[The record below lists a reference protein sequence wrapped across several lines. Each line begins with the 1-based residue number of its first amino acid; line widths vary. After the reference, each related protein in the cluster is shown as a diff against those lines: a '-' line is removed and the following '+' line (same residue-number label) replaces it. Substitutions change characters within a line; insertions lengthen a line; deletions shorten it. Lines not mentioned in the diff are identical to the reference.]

1 MLQWLMDNAEGE
13 EKEIR
18 ALVLRILTIN
28 FAAIH
33 TSSSVRSS
41 SLSNFHEVP
50 TDLSFI
56 S

>member
-1 MLQWLMDNAEGE
+1 MLQWLMDNAQGE

-33 TSSSVRSS
+33 TSSMVCPGSISVYFRR
-41 SLSNFHEVP
+41 L
-50 TDLSFI
+50 I
-56 S
+56 AR